1 MRPNSSPIKRRNG
14 MKSWM
19 TAELWKQPVIPG
31 IVLVVHGAVAVVAK
45 AKVMDDTTTAMKVV
59 IMVTSTILL
68 LFQSAYVRRTKKH
81 SEQKTDIRLKH
92 EQILFNNW
100 HLSEFS
106 FGMKFIYK
114 CPAKR
119 RKGTYRAMI

>member
-1 MRPNSSPIKRRNG
+1 M
-14 MKSWM
+14 
-19 TAELWKQPVIPG
+19 PG
-31 IVLVVHGAVAVVAK
+31 IALVVHGAVAVVPK
-45 AKVMDDTTTAMKVV
+45 ANPTDATTTARKVAA
-59 IMVTSTILL
+59 MVTSTILL
-68 LFQSAYVRRTKKH
+68 WFQSAYVLRTKKH
-81 SEQKTDIRLKH
+81 SEQETDIMLKH